1 MLPRLISSVKKST
14 LRVSNFLSDHHPIT
28 RPVTKV
34 THSNSLYEL
43 VSPAGLRVSI
53 IWSSL
58 EEGSFSS
65 QEIYFSLVTFQSFL
79 TGFPADSLLA
89 HDYFFTM
96 PISNAQMRTD
106 IAYYGM
112 TFREAVWGIFETGL
126 RLASRYPAPQ
136 PVPRFSANIFTD
148 AGLRGILRV
157 ENPITR
163 TNLTEL
169 VPSRSDISVSS
180 RRRKDLIV
188 PLIHPPVKEADS
200 GEFPSLDDPDL
211 VIYYHFQHR
220 ALTSGQMLTSFLK
233 AMLFCAEHDGEER
246 GVSITAFSADRFTRV
261 RMDSVI
267 APGPG
272 CLDWRRARYAMR
284 VLWKDVVMNYD
295 EGLKT
300 FTGRPR
306 FESFSFLV
314 QYQGVRIGEG
324 WVG

>member
-1 MLPRLISSVKKST
+1 MLPRRISSVKKST
-14 LRVSNFLSDHHPIT
+14 LRVSNFVSDHQPIT
-28 RPVTKV
+28 RSVTKV

-58 EEGSFSS
+58 AEGTFLS

-79 TGFPADSLLA
+79 AGFAADSLLA

-96 PISNAQMRTD
+96 PLSNAQMRND

-112 TFREAVWGIFETGL
+112 TFREAVWGIYETGL
-126 RLASRYPAPQ
+126 RLASRYPSPQ
-136 PVPRFSANIFTD
+136 LVPRFSANIFTYS
-148 AGLRGILRV
+148 GLRGILRV
-157 ENPITR
+157 EDPTAR

-169 VPSRSDISVSS
+169 VLSRADMSVIS
-180 RRRKDLIV
+180 RRRRDLII
-188 PLIHPPVKEADS
+188 PLIHPSVKEADS
-200 GEFPSLDDPDL
+200 GEFASLDDPDL

-261 RMDSVI
+261 RMESVI
-267 APGPG
+267 APGPE

-284 VLWKDVVMNYD
+284 VLWKNVVMNYD
-295 EGLKT
+295 ERLKR
-300 FTGRPR
+300 FTGMPR